1 MCSQISIVLGKL
13 INVSNRWIAAVAPP
27 SKPETAI
34 PPIPRVPAVTGAA
47 GPQRGIPQPD
57 AADRLPRRYVT
68 GSTALWI
75 VGVHGGA
82 GESAV
87 TRLINGSRPTQH
99 TWPVIEDTGILPRVL
114 MVCRSS
120 MSGLEAARRALI
132 EWAAPQAPQVELLGL
147 AVLADAPGKLPKELR
162 DLATIVGGGAPRLWH
177 LPWVEAW
184 RTGDV
189 APERLPREIRK
200 FITEINSLL
209 P

>member
-1 MCSQISIVLGKL
+1 MDQQR
-13 INVSNRWIAAVAPP
+13 NAWIAAVTPAPAKVENEP
-27 SKPETAI
+27 VAVPL
-34 PPIPRVPAVTGAA
+34 PPLTGAA
-47 GPQRGIPQPD
+47 APQKGVPEPD
-57 AADRLPRRYVT
+57 AADRLPRRYV
-68 GSTALWI
+68 SNSASSWI

-87 TRLINGSRPTQH
+87 TRLIDGSRSTQH
-99 TWPVIEDTGILPRVL
+99 TWPVLEDAGMPPRVL
-114 MVCRSS
+114 LVCRSNL
-120 MSGLEAARRALI
+120 SGLEAARRALI

-162 DLATIVGGGAPRLWH
+162 DVATIVGGGAPRLWH

-200 FITEINSLL
+200 FITEVNSLL

>member
-1 MCSQISIVLGKL
+1 MNQQR
-13 INVSNRWIAAVAPP
+13 NAWIAAVTPAPTEVENEP
-27 SKPETAI
+27 VA
-34 PPIPRVPAVTGAA
+34 VPLSPLTGAA
-47 GPQRGIPQPD
+47 LPQKGIPEPD
-57 AADRLPRRYVT
+57 AADRIPRRYVS
-68 GSTALWI
+68 GSASLWI

-87 TRLINGSRPTQH
+87 TRLINGSRSTQH
-99 TWPVIEDTGILPRVL
+99 TWPALEDAGMPPRVL
-114 MVCRSS
+114 LVCRSN
-120 MSGLEAARRALI
+120 MNGLEAARRALI

-162 DLATIVGGGAPRLWH
+162 DLETIVGGGAPRLWH

-189 APERLPREIRK
+189 APERLPRETRK

>member
-1 MCSQISIVLGKL
+1 MDQQR
-13 INVSNRWIAAVAPP
+13 NAWIAAVTPAPIE
-27 SKPETAI
+27 PETEPVAV
-34 PPIPRVPAVTGAA
+34 PPPPLTGAA
-47 GPQRGIPQPD
+47 LPQKGIPEPD
-57 AADRLPRRYVT
+57 AADRLPRRYVS
-68 GSTALWI
+68 GSALLWI

-87 TRLINGSRPTQH
+87 TRLIDGSRSTQH
-99 TWPVIEDTGILPRVL
+99 TWPAFEDAGMPPRGL
-114 MVCRSS
+114 LVCRSN
-120 MSGLEAARRALI
+120 MNGLEAARRALI

-162 DLATIVGGGAPRLWH
+162 DLETIVGGGAPRLWH

-189 APERLPREIRK
+189 AREQLPRETRK